1 MSSIDDILYGPV
13 AQAEPWRQL
22 CRQIVEYITTQGQI
36 LKPMKLLYPID
47 RIRPSGS
54 LLLERLMELYHL
66 GGQKRFFFVVG
77 GKHTRLMETFDID
90 GVLIFNRYEQGGAPM
105 LGGRNG
111 RSIRDMNLVPNTYN
125 RNYVF
130 GDEHTARTYFKSL

>member
-1 MSSIDDILYGPV
+1 MSSVDDILYAPI
-13 AQAEPWRQL
+13 AAAEPWRLL
-22 CRQIVEYITTQGQI
+22 CHEIVEYITVQGPV

-47 RIRPSGS
+47 RIRPKGS

-66 GGQKRFFFVVG
+66 FGQRQFFFVVG
-77 GKHTRLMETFDID
+77 GKHTRLMETFYID
-90 GVLIFNRYEQGGAPM
+90 GSLIFNRYEDGGAPM
-105 LGGRNG
+105 LGSRNS

-130 GDEHTARTYFKSL
+130 GDEHTARAYFKSL